1 MTTKYVYVNCPSCN
15 SIHTLGTSSDAT
27 EKGLPEDMWGNA
39 TITITC
45 PVGGMVTKTIVHANT
60 DPTLAKYLTLP
71 EEQEELEEQEE
82 QEEQEELEE
91 QK

>member
-15 SIHTLGTSSDAT
+15 SIHTLGTASDAT

-45 PVGGMVTKTIVHANT
+45 PVGLKITKTIVQANT
-60 DPTLAKYLTLP
+60 DPTLANYLTYDP
-71 EEQEELEEQEE
+71 EEQEELEK
-82 QEEQEELEE
+82 LEE
-91 QK
+91 PE